1 MTFFSLRKHDSV
13 LSKRFILLL
22 GISMLLLWL
31 LPAPGMS
38 EKDSNE
44 GRAAIDRN
52 PRVLVITVNGPINPV
67 TAGYIDKGI
76 AEAAEREADLLVLRL
91 DTPGGLMSS
100 MRTIVKSIMA
110 SPVPVAVY
118 VSPSGARA
126 ASAGVFITMAAHVA
140 AMAPGTNIGAAHP
153 VNIGG
158 GSPFG
163 KKKEEEDEKDK
174 EGKDGDKEKEG
185 EKEDS
190 DQDKESQ
197 DETLSDESVMAR
209 KVINDTVAFVKSIA
223 EKNGRNAEWAERSV
237 RESISSTEREALAE
251 NVIDLVA
258 ENLDKLLEEID
269 GRTVRIDGEE
279 VTLTVAGADIDEMP
293 MDLRERILAAVSDP
307 NIAYLLMMLGVY
319 GLFFELANP
328 GVILPGVLGGI
339 FLILAF
345 FSFQVIPVNYA
356 GVLLIGVGLILFI
369 LEIKV
374 VSYGMLS
381 VGGIVSTLLG
391 SIMLIDSIEPYYRIS
406 RTLIFG
412 VTGFTALFFLVGL
425 GLAFKVQRRKVVTG
439 IEGMIGITG
448 ETTTEVDPEGKVKV
462 HGEIWSAV
470 SDTPIPAGKRIKVI
484 NMDGMVVRV
493 EPEPRSESDG
503 SEEH

>member
-1 MTFFSLRKHDSV
+1 MRSKRKPESV
-13 LSKRFILLL
+13 LSRRFILLL

-44 GRAAIDRN
+44 SSNAVDRSSK
-52 PRVLVITVNGPINPV
+52 VLVITVDGPINPV

-76 AEAAEREADLLVLRL
+76 AEAAERGADLLVLRL

-140 AMAPGTNIGAAHP
+140 AMSPGTNIGAAHP

-163 KKKEEEDEKDK
+163 KKKQEEDAEDK
-174 EGKDGDKEKEG
+174 EGKEGDKEKE
-185 EKEDS
+185 DS
-190 DQDKESQ
+190 DKDKESQ

-223 EKNGRNAEWAERSV
+223 EINGRNAEWAERSV
-237 RESISSTEREALAE
+237 RESISSTEREALEE

-293 MDLRERILAAVSDP
+293 MDLRQRILAAVSDP

-356 GVLLIGVGLILFI
+356 GVLLIGLGLILFI

-493 EPEPRSESDG
+493 EVDHPRVNNED
-503 SEEH
+503 E

>member
-13 LSKRFILLL
+13 FSKRFILLL
-22 GISMLLLWL
+22 GISMLMLWL
-31 LPAPGMS
+31 MPVPGMS

-44 GRAAIDRN
+44 GKAAVDRSS
-52 PRVLVITVNGPINPV
+52 RVLVITVDGPINPV
-67 TAGYIDKGI
+67 TAEYIDKGL
-76 AEAAEREADLLVLRL
+76 AEAAEREVDLLVLRL

-100 MRTIVKSIMA
+100 MRTIVKSILG

-140 AMAPGTNIGAAHP
+140 AMSPGTNIGAAHP

-158 GSPFG
+158 GNPFSK
-163 KKKEEEDEKDK
+163 KKKEEDAEDKK
-174 EGKDGDKEKEG
+174 SKEG

-190 DQDKESQ
+190 EEDKESQ
-197 DETLSDESVMAR
+197 DETLSDESVMAQ

-223 EKNGRNAEWAERSV
+223 EINGRNAEWAERSV
-237 RESISSTEREALAE
+237 RESISSTEREALEE

-293 MDLRERILAAVSDP
+293 MDLRQRILAAVSDP

-345 FSFQVIPVNYA
+345 FSFQVLPVNYA

-381 VGGIVSTLLG
+381 VGGILSTFLG
-391 SIMLIDSIEPYYRIS
+391 SIMLMDSIEPYYRIS

-412 VTGFTALFFLVGL
+412 VTGLTALFFLVGL
-425 GLAFKVQRRKVVTG
+425 GFAFKVQRRKVVTG
-439 IEGMIGITG
+439 IEGLIGTTG